1 MLIEIKYELERV
13 LISKESK
20 KIGFILIMK
29 SPGQARP
36 QIWAS
41 QHLGS
46 ADRHFSCA
54 NRHSKSAEWLSWVPA
69 PRLSFG
75 LIWTT
80 FLRIFKSRIVRRRVF
95 NLHSKN

>member
-1 MLIEIKYELERV
+1 MLNEIKYELERV
-13 LISKESK
+13 LISKELK

-29 SPGQARP
+29 SPGQAGPR
-36 QIWAS
+36 IWAS

-46 ADRHFSCA
+46 A

-69 PRLSFG
+69 PHLSFG

-80 FLRIFKSRIVRRRVF
+80 FLRIFKSRIVPRRVF
-95 NLHSKN
+95 NPYSKN